1 MTFLTRLIARH
12 RAGAPAP
19 LPILEPR
26 LPSRFEPVAFAA
38 TLREVAWDAGAF
50 PHGETRGPATL
61 SPAWVAPHS
70 QERGE
75 PPEGTVARLGAAR
88 APLGAAHG
96 TAPAPVSR
104 AMPDARSS
112 PSPLAD
118 EEPTTPPDRRSAS
131 DGPGSNP
138 ARATGEGRDGRPAA
152 PPTIS
157 TRPVLRPPVPPPR
170 TVRAE
175 RDTPEARG
183 GPTIHVTI
191 GRVDV
196 RAVMTPVAP
205 SPRPTAS
212 AETLSLEDYLRGRS
226 GGPR

>member
-1 MTFLTRLIARH
+1 MTFLSRLIARH
-12 RAGAPAP
+12 RADAPAP

-26 LPSRFEPVAFAA
+26 LPSRFEPIALAA
-38 TLREVAWDAGAF
+38 TLPEAAWDAGA
-50 PHGETRGPATL
+50 PRHGETRAPATL
-61 SPAWVAPHS
+61 SPAWVAPQS

-75 PPEGTVARLGAAR
+75 PPEGAVARLGAAR
-88 APLGAAHG
+88 APLGAAPA

-112 PSPLAD
+112 PSLLAD
-118 EEPTTPPDRRSAS
+118 EEPTAPPDRRSAS
-131 DGPGSNP
+131 DGPGSTP
-138 ARATGEGRDGRPAA
+138 TPSTGEGQRAAGGPARRVRASGPAA
-152 PPTIS
+152 VRAS
-157 TRPVLRPPVPPPR
+157 PR

-175 RDTPEARG
+175 RGTPEARG

-196 RAVMTPVAP
+196 RAVMTPAAP

-212 AETLSLEDYLRGRS
+212 VETLSLEDYLRGRS
-226 GGPR
+226 GGRR